1 MFSFIPNIIN
11 NDDSKDTP
19 VPEDDVLLFDID
31 TTFQLPIQ
39 YLDKDNLFSL
49 SDTISYDLEL
59 KIPSNY
65 ESTHTMYD
73 YLFNPSHTF
82 AKNMIPLWQ
91 QHITND
97 VLYLNDTKHILTN
110 IQDYKQQIDQYKYE
124 INCDTVKNI
133 WKSIK
138 MDESFLEKYNFI
150 EWEMLKHLNDSP
162 TFLQALSVA
171 HVLSP
176 IISFALPI
184 LFLIFPFILL
194 KIQGVPITIDI
205 YVKTLQNVAK
215 NHFIGKAISSFQSL
229 SWDKVVY
236 VLFMLSL
243 IHI

>member
-65 ESTHTMYD
+65 EYTHTMYD

-110 IQDYKQQIDQYKYE
+110 IQDYKQQIDQ
-124 INCDTVKNI
+124 
-133 WKSIK
+133 
-138 MDESFLEKYNFI
+138 
-150 EWEMLKHLNDSP
+150 
-162 TFLQALSVA
+162 
-171 HVLSP
+171 
-176 IISFALPI
+176 
-184 LFLIFPFILL
+184 
-194 KIQGVPITIDI
+194 
-205 YVKTLQNVAK
+205 
-215 NHFIGKAISSFQSL
+215 
-229 SWDKVVY
+229 
-236 VLFMLSL
+236 
-243 IHI
+243 